1 MALRKTS
8 RFFIQFIRLAGP
20 FWCCEN
26 KTTIRGLS
34 LALVALTILQIAVS
48 VIITEWSADLF
59 DALEQRSMSGLF
71 TQIGLIILIF
81 IANIA
86 ITATH
91 LTVKRRLQLDWRGW
105 LTDKLIGQWMH
116 DGRHYLV
123 THIATGQHDNPDGRI
138 AEDIRI
144 STEYALDLLH
154 TLLYCTLLLVSF
166 TKILW
171 TLSGTVTVDLG
182 LFEVSVQGHLVW
194 LAFIYAASA
203 SMLGWW
209 IGRPLTK
216 ATDNRQTMEAN
227 FRFALVKARENAQ
240 AIALIHGERH
250 ENPHFHQLFGGIIN
264 AWDQQTRAWGRIIMF
279 SSGYSVLSMAF
290 PILVSAPRFIL
301 GTITLGALMQSA
313 QAFQQLVSSLSWP
326 VDNMGKVAEWRASV
340 ERVLGLTKALEEL
353 EREIAKVDPH
363 RVRLVKTEESV
374 LRLRDL
380 CLERLDGIVCVSCLN
395 EEIRPGE
402 RVSIEGNAFN
412 GNKLFKAIAG
422 LWPWGQGVIELPDDE
437 SLFFMPPRPYLPTDT
452 LRASICYPADAKSV
466 DQDEL
471 ENALEFAGVKEL
483 IEQLDQVG
491 DWEKNLEREQ
501 QQRLGL
507 VRLLLQ
513 KPKWILMQEAFASL
527 DPEGEV
533 AMVKLIHRKL
543 PNSAMLTISKQP
555 AIQALHPRRITLN

>member
-8 RFFIQFIRLAGP
+8 RFFIQFIRLAWP

-26 KTTIRGLS
+26 KSTIRGLS
-34 LALVALTILQIAVS
+34 LALVALTVLQIAVS

-91 LTVKRRLQLDWRGW
+91 LTVKRRLQMDWRGW
-105 LTDKLIGQWMH
+105 LTDQLIGQWMN

-144 STEYALDLLH
+144 STEYAIDLLH
-154 TLLYCTLLLVSF
+154 TLLYCALLLISF

-171 TLSGTVTVDLG
+171 TLSGVVTLDLG
-182 LFEVSVQGHLVW
+182 LFEVSIQGHLVW

-209 IGRPLTK
+209 IGRPLTT

-264 AWDQQTRAWGRIIMF
+264 AWGQQTRAWGRIIMF

-353 EREIAKVDPH
+353 EREISKVDPH
-363 RVRLVKTEESV
+363 RIRLVKTEESV

-380 CLERLDGIVCVSCLN
+380 CIERLDGIVCVHSLN

-402 RVSIEGNAFN
+402 RLLIAGNAFT

-422 LWPWGQGVIELPDDE
+422 LWPWGQGVVELPDDE
-437 SLFFMPPRPYLPTDT
+437 ALFFMPPRPYLPTDT
-452 LRASICYPADAKSV
+452 LRASICYPADAKSI

-471 ENALEFAGVKEL
+471 ENALELAGVKEL

-527 DPEGEV
+527 DPESEV
-533 AMVKLIHRKL
+533 AMVKLIHKKL
-543 PNSAMLTISKQP
+543 PDSAMLTISKQP
-555 AIQALHPRRITLN
+555 AIQALHKRRITLS

>member
-1 MALRKTS
+1 MRNSS

-20 FWCCEN
+20 FWSSEN
-26 KTTIRGLS
+26 KSTIRGLS
-34 LALVALTILQIAVS
+34 LALVALTVLQIAVS

-59 DALEQRSMSGLF
+59 DALEQRSMSGLI

-81 IANIA
+81 IANMA

-123 THIATGQHDNPDGRI
+123 THIATGHHDNPDGRI

-144 STEYALDLLH
+144 STEYAIDLLH
-154 TLLYCTLLLVSF
+154 TLFYCILLLVSF

-171 TLSGTVTVDLG
+171 TLSGTVSVNLG
-182 LFEVSVQGHLVW
+182 LLEFSVQGHLVW

-209 IGRPLTK
+209 IGRPLTT

-264 AWDQQTRAWGRIIMF
+264 AWEQQTKAWGRIIMF

-301 GTITLGALMQSA
+301 GSITLGALMQSA
-313 QAFQQLVSSLSWP
+313 QAFQQLVASLSWP

-340 ERVLGLTKALEEL
+340 ERVLGLSKALEQL
-353 EREIAKVDPH
+353 EREIAKPDPH
-363 RVRLVKTEESV
+363 RIHLEKTGKSV
-374 LRLRDL
+374 LGLRNL
-380 CLERLDGIVCVSCLN
+380 CITRLDGIVCVPRLN
-395 EEIRPGE
+395 EEIKPGE
-402 RVSIEGNAFN
+402 WILIAGNAFT

-422 LWPWGQGVIELPDDE
+422 LWPWGEGVVELPDDE
-437 SLFFMPPRPYLPTDT
+437 PLFFMPPRPYLPTDT
-452 LRASICYPADAKSV
+452 LRASICYPSDSKAF
-466 DQDEL
+466 DQE
-471 ENALEFAGVKEL
+471 ALESALEIAGVKEL
-483 IEQLDQVG
+483 VEQLDQVG

-507 VRLLLQ
+507 VRLLLH

-527 DPEGEV
+527 DPAGEL
-533 AMVKLIHRKL
+533 AMVNLIRRKL
-543 PNSAMLTISKQP
+543 PDAAVLTITKQP
-555 AIQALHPRRITLN
+555 AIQDLHKRHIILN